1 MVSPELLRRYPF
13 FAGLSEEQLKS
24 IAMIAEEED
33 YETDDFIFEQGEE
46 SDALFV
52 ITEGEVAILINV
64 DDEGEE
70 QEELTALPAGSMLA
84 WSALVPPY
92 TLTASGVANTTPTK
106 VLAIDAEELRELFDE
121 DCGLG
126 YLILQQVVK
135 VMRER
140 MSQTRTQLASLS
152 PC

>member
-13 FAGLSEEQLKS
+13 FAGLSEDQLKAV
-24 IAMIAEEED
+24 AMIAEEEEYKID
-33 YETDDFIFEQGEE
+33 EYIFEQGEE
-46 SDALFV
+46 SDALFI

-64 DDEGEE
+64 DDAGEE
-70 QEELTALPAGSMLA
+70 QEELTGIPAGGVLA
-84 WSALVPPY
+84 WSALVPPH
-92 TLTASGVANTTPTK
+92 TLTASGVADEEPTK
-106 VLAIDAEELRELFDE
+106 VIAVDAEQLRELFEE
-121 DCGLG
+121 DCELG
-126 YLILQQVVK
+126 FIMMQQIVK